1 MGFLD
6 TVKSA
11 VNTGAKALGLES
23 PFDGDSTVAAALE
36 TEYLEQYKSDG
47 GKIWSV
53 KGADWYQVYGY
64 QFAVNVSLGKDTAVD
79 AFKFT
84 LPIPPQSFMV
94 KPVMASRATPTIG
107 GVVEET
113 SAVVFWMVQMQGT
126 TGIAVNRG
134 ENDGTSRNEV
144 AKSFRDNITTTGLLS
159 GVSANLNKVISKVG
173 GVADKAIDAFGRV
186 SDAIKTGD
194 FLDAAS
200 SAAEGFVGAANTAL
214 LPPLPYSSSA
224 VSQEGNGFT
233 EAQELQKFFY
243 MYSKLKGKS
252 PNKYSLI
259 FRCYKTNQEWD
270 VIVKDF
276 SLQISAQNPNLYKY
290 SISLQ
295 GWNCR
300 AVGDKE
306 RKPLDRLGSKG
317 DLKSVNT
324 LTSGVLAKVSVK
336 KILGF

>member
-6 TVKSA
+6 SAKSV
-11 VNTGAKALGLES
+11 VNSAAKALGVES
-23 PFDGDSTVAAALE
+23 PFGGDAIVASTLKDE
-36 TEYLEQYKSDG
+36 FSKQYKADG

-64 QFAVNVSLGKDTAVD
+64 QFAINVTTEKETKDS
-79 AFKFT
+79 FKFT

-94 KPVMASRATPTIG
+94 KPVMATRATPTIG

-113 SAVVFWMVQMQGT
+113 SAVVFWIIQMQGT
-126 TGIAVNRG
+126 TGVAVNRG
-134 ENDGTSRNEV
+134 ENDGVSRNEV
-144 AKSFRDNITTTGLLS
+144 AKTFRDNITTTGLLS
-159 GVSANLNKVISKVG
+159 GVSANLNKTISKIG

-186 SDAIKTGD
+186 SNAIKSKD
-194 FLDAAS
+194 FAGAVS

-300 AVGDKE
+300 AVGDKMT
-306 RKPLDRLGSKG
+306 KPIDRLGPNG

-324 LTSGVLAKVSVK
+324 ITSGALSKINTK